1 MTFCSRF
8 LEDIEMKLDWPMRH
22 ERSVVNEP
30 PTGSNILGSIDYSKK
45 GCKLHHLTKS
55 EMLPMR
61 HYIINHCNASLSFLM
76 WPSKLKDANRSK
88 ALLSIWYIQ
97 SIAELKYMLIGA
109 KDNCRSSTFK
119 A

>member
-8 LEDIEMKLDWPMRH
+8 LHDIETKLDRPIRH

-30 PTGSNILGSIDYSKK
+30 PVGSSILGSIDYNKK

-55 EMLPMR
+55 EMLRMR
-61 HYIINHCNASLSFLM
+61 HY
-76 WPSKLKDANRSK
+76 
-88 ALLSIWYIQ
+88 LLS
-97 SIAELKYMLIGA
+97 
-109 KDNCRSSTFK
+109 NCDE